1 MNLKP
6 TYDWVAPYYRDL
18 ALTLVLGMTPKDH
31 VLSVLQ
37 RADDPNSGGRQMPA
51 HYGCRRLNIISTGSS
66 VGTQLIH
73 ACGIALASR
82 MRGEDAVTF
91 TSIGEGGTSEGDFHE
106 ALNFAATHKL
116 AVIFLVEN
124 NGFAIS
130 VPWQKQMP
138 TRGRR
143 RPREGIRHPGVIV
156 DGCDAIAC
164 YRIAREAVKRARRGD
179 GPTLIEAKVLRLTSH
194 SSDDD
199 QRRYRTAEDL
209 EADKERDS
217 LHRFKATLEE
227 LGVLHPGDA
236 EEMRAEL
243 VVELERA
250 TEEAE
255 AAPLPAPETAMLHV
269 YTETG
274 TVVPEK
280 TYIQAIRDGIREE
293 MQRDER
299 VMILGEDVGSQGRRV
314 RGHRGAAEGVRGSAG
329 ARQPARRIT
338 DRRRR
343 NRCGDERAPSDRR
356 DPVPGLHHAGGRS
369 DHQRGGENQL
379 PEQR

>member
-1 MNLKP
+1 MNLRP
-6 TYDWVAPYYRDL
+6 GYDWIAPYYRDL

-31 VLSVLQ
+31 ILSVLQ
-37 RADDPNSGGRQMPA
+37 RAADPNSGGRQMPA

-138 TRGRR
+138 TPDVADRAKGY
-143 RPREGIRHPGVIV
+143 GIPGVIV

-164 YRIAREAVKRARRGD
+164 YRVAREAVKRARRGD

-199 QRRYRTAEDL
+199 QRRYRTSEEL
-209 EADKERDS
+209 ESDKEGDS
-217 LHRFKATLEE
+217 LLRFKATLEE
-227 LGVLHPGDA
+227 LGVLAAGEA
-236 EEMRAEL
+236 EELRAEL
-243 VVELERA
+243 VIELNES

-255 AAPLPAPETAMLHV
+255 ESPLPAANTAMLHV
-269 YTETG
+269 YAEPG
-274 TVVPEK
+274 
-280 TYIQAIRDGIREE
+280 DW
-293 MQRDER
+293 
-299 VMILGEDVGSQGRRV
+299 
-314 RGHRGAAEGVRGSAG
+314 RG
-329 ARQPARRIT
+329 
-338 DRRRR
+338 
-343 NRCGDERAPSDRR
+343 
-356 DPVPGLHHAGGRS
+356 
-369 DHQRGGENQL
+369 
-379 PEQR
+379 

>member
-1 MNLKP
+1 M
-6 TYDWVAPYYRDL
+6 
-18 ALTLVLGMTPKDH
+18 
-31 VLSVLQ
+31 LQ
-37 RADDPNSGGRQMPA
+37 RAADPNSGGRQMPA

-82 MRGEDAVTF
+82 MRGEDAVTL

-138 TRGRR
+138 TPDVADRAKGY
-143 RPREGIRHPGVIV
+143 GIPGVIV

-164 YRIAREAVKRARRGD
+164 YRVAREAVKRARRGD

-199 QRRYRTAEDL
+199 QRRYRTSEDL
-209 EADKERDS
+209 ESDKERDS
-217 LHRFKATLEE
+217 LLRFKATLEE
-227 LGVLHPGDA
+227 LGVLTASDA

-243 VVELERA
+243 VVELNDA
-250 TEEAE
+250 TEAAE
-255 AAPLPAPETAMLHV
+255 AAPLPAADTAMLHV
-269 YTETG
+269 YAEPG
-274 TVVPEK
+274 
-280 TYIQAIRDGIREE
+280 D
-293 MQRDER
+293 
-299 VMILGEDVGSQGRRV
+299 L
-314 RGHRGAAEGVRGSAG
+314 RG
-329 ARQPARRIT
+329 
-338 DRRRR
+338 
-343 NRCGDERAPSDRR
+343 
-356 DPVPGLHHAGGRS
+356 
-369 DHQRGGENQL
+369 
-379 PEQR
+379 